1 MVAAET
7 PGIPPLSSAEPSL
20 PAVHA
25 FHLVQG
31 VKLCGGS
38 DTQLLAEIGIPIEQ
52 LSDPSARLSLARMT
66 PLIQRAIEL
75 SGEPALGAIIGW
87 NTSASNFGVAGFAA
101 LSAPKLRDAVDI
113 AIRFVPLITN
123 IARLTLHVARGRAT
137 LELEELHP
145 FGPVREFLA
154 ALPLI
159 ALSRL
164 GDALTGGPIEGTVE
178 FAFPDPGYFSRFPEE
193 HTSRM
198 RFDQPAHRL
207 VFDAAALERPVLTAD
222 PAAYRTALALCER
235 QLVEREPGA
244 LLVQRVNAEL
254 FAADGGVRSSVQVA
268 RALAMAERTLKR
280 KLAEQGTSYSEL
292 LDRRRHV
299 RALELLRTSASIEE
313 VAERLGY
320 SDAAN
325 FTRAFRRWT
334 GKSPR
339 AARKAARGE

>member
-1 MVAAET
+1 MASESAGLAELT
-7 PGIPPLSSAEPSL
+7 NTEPSF
-20 PAVHA
+20 PAVYA
-25 FHLVQG
+25 LHLAGG

-38 DTQLLAEIGIPIEQ
+38 DLQLLAELGIPTEQ
-52 LSDPSARLSLARMT
+52 LSDPNARISLAGLT
-66 PLIQRAIEL
+66 LIIQRAIEL
-75 SGEPALGAIIGW
+75 CGEPALGAVIGW
-87 NTSASNFGVAGFAA
+87 SASVSNFGALGFAA
-101 LSAPKLRDAVDI
+101 MSAPKLSAAIDI
-113 AIRFVPLITN
+113 AVRFVPVITS
-123 IARLTLHVARGRAT
+123 IMRLKLEVANGEAT
-137 LELEELHP
+137 LELEEAHP

-154 ALPLI
+154 MLALV

-164 GDALTGGPIEGTVE
+164 GESLTGHALDGFLDVACPRPAYV
-178 FAFPDPGYFSRFPEE
+178 DRFPRE
-193 HTSRM
+193 HASRM
-198 RFDQPAHRL
+198 RFEQPLHRL
-207 VFDAAALERPVLTAD
+207 LFQASDLERPILTAD
-222 PAAYRTALALCER
+222 PASYRTALELCER

-244 LLVQRVNAEL
+244 LLVQRVTSEL

-292 LDRRRHV
+292 LDRRRHM
-299 RALELLRTSASIEE
+299 RALELLRTSASIEQ

-339 AARKAARGE
+339 ALRKAARGD